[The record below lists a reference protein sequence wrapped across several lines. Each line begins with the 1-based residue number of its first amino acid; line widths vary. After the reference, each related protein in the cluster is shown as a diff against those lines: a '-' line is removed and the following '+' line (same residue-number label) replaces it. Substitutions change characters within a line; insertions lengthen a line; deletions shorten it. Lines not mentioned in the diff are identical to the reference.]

1 MPESIVAPKPGLK
14 PLRALLPFLAPYRR
28 LAFGWLA
35 FLAMSTAAT
44 LTLPWAVGQMIDHGF
59 SGADPAAIDRSFL
72 GLFLV
77 AGVLALATSLRYWFI
92 ALLGE
97 SVVADLRRRLYAHLL
112 TLDSAFFER
121 SRSGELLSRITA
133 DAELVQT
140 MIGSSVSVALRSAV
154 MLVGASVLLVITSPK
169 LAGLAALVI
178 PLAILPIVFFGRRV
192 RGLSKESQ
200 ERIADASAQAAES
213 LGAIQTLQAFTREAA
228 EAARFDSAILRA
240 LGTARRRIG
249 TRAWLTL
256 MVILLV
262 FGAITLVLWIGAK
275 DVLGGTMTAGT
286 LGQFVFYAVTAAGS
300 VGALTEVWGEVQRA
314 AGAMER
320 IAELLATD
328 PAVRDHP
335 DALPAPAPARG
346 TIRFEQVSFRYPSR
360 PDQIALDDFSLDIR
374 PGETIA
380 LVGPSG
386 AGKSTLFQLLLR
398 FHEAEI
404 GRILV
409 DGQDIATMQLAEL
422 RDRIALVPQHPV
434 IFAMDAAS
442 NIAMGRDGATMA
454 EVERAARAAQAHEFI
469 VAQPGGYAAE
479 LGERGVRLSGGQRQ
493 RVAIARALLRDAP
506 ILLLD
511 EATSALDAQS
521 ESAIQQAIDAVV
533 GSRTT
538 LIIAHRL
545 ATVQQADRIVVLD
558 HGRIQAIGTHV
569 ELMRAGGL
577 YADLARLQFSLPET
591 GSA

>member
-1 MPESIVAPKPGLK
+1 MSESAASTKSGLK
-14 PLRALLPFLAPYRR
+14 PLRALLPYLRPYRR
-28 LAFGWLA
+28 LAFGWLC
-35 FLAMSTAAT
+35 FLALSSAAT

-59 SGADPAAIDRSFL
+59 SGGDPAAIDRSFL
-72 GLFLV
+72 GLFVV
-77 AGVLALATSLRYWFI
+77 AGVLALATALRFWFI
-92 ALLGE
+92 SMLGE

-112 TLDSAFFER
+112 TLDTAFFER

-140 MIGSSVSVALRSAV
+140 VIGSSVSVALRSVV
-154 MLVGASVLLVITSPK
+154 MLVGASALLVITSPK

-213 LGAIQTLQAFTREAA
+213 LGAIQTLQAFTRETA
-228 EAARFDSAILRA
+228 EALRFDGTILRSLA
-240 LGTARRRIG
+240 TARRRIG

-275 DVLGGTMTAGT
+275 DVLAGAMTAGT

-320 IAELLATD
+320 IAELLATEA
-328 PAVRDHP
+328 AVRDLA
-335 DALPAPAPARG
+335 DARPAPLPARG
-346 TIRFEQVSFRYPSR
+346 AIRFERVRFRYPGR
-360 PDQIALDDFSLDIR
+360 PEQIALDDFSLDIR
-374 PGETIA
+374 PGETVA

-398 FHEAEI
+398 FHEAES

-409 DGQDIATMQLAEL
+409 DGQDLATTRLADL
-422 RDRIALVPQHPV
+422 RGRIAVVPQHPV
-434 IFAMDAAS
+434 IFAMDAAA
-442 NIAMGRDGATMA
+442 NIAMGRDGAGQA
-454 EVERAARAAQAHEFI
+454 DIERAAKAAQAHDFI

-493 RVAIARALLRDAP
+493 RIAIARALLRDAP

-521 ESAIQQAIDAVV
+521 ERAVQQALERLMA
-533 GSRTT
+533 GRTT
-538 LIIAHRL
+538 LVIAHRL
-545 ATVQQADRIVVLD
+545 STIERADVIMVLDQGRIVERGSHAELLARN
-558 HGRIQAIGTHV
+558 GIYARLYRIQF
-569 ELMRAGGL
+569 AG
-577 YADLARLQFSLPET
+577 A
-591 GSA
+591 

>member
-1 MPESIVAPKPGLK
+1 MSEPDPQPKPGLK
-14 PLRALLPFLAPYRR
+14 PLRALLPYLRPYRGLALGWLLFLAI
-28 LAFGWLA
+28 
-35 FLAMSTAAT
+35 STAAT
-44 LTLPWAVGQMIDHGF
+44 LTLPWSVGQMIDHGF
-59 SGADPAAIDRSFL
+59 SGADPSAIDRSFL
-72 GLFLV
+72 GLFIV
-77 AGVLALATSLRYWFI
+77 AGVLAVATSLRFWFI
-92 ALLGE
+92 SMLGE

-112 TLDSAFFER
+112 TLDTSFFER

-140 MIGSSVSVALRSAV
+140 VIGSSVSVALRSAV
-154 MLVGASVLLVITSPK
+154 MLVGASVLLVVTSPK
-169 LAGLAALVI
+169 LAGFAALVI
-178 PLAILPIVFFGRRV
+178 PLAILPIIFFGRRV

-213 LGAIQTLQAFTREAA
+213 LGAIQTLQAYTREAA
-228 EAARFDSAILRA
+228 EALRFDGTILRSLA
-240 LGTARRRIG
+240 TARRRIG

-275 DVLGGTMTAGT
+275 DVLAGNMTAGT

-320 IAELLATD
+320 IAELLHTD
-328 PAVRDHP
+328 PAVRDHV
-335 DALPAPAPARG
+335 DALPAPQLGRG
-346 TIRFEQVSFRYPSR
+346 AIRFEHVRFRYPSR
-360 PDQIALDDFSLDIR
+360 PEQIALDDFSLDIR

-398 FHEAEI
+398 FHEAES
-404 GRILV
+404 GTILI
-409 DGQDIATMQLAEL
+409 DDQPIETTRLTDL
-422 RDRIALVPQHPV
+422 RSRIALVPQHPV

-442 NIAMGRDGATMA
+442 NIAMGRDDATRA
-454 EVERAARAAQAHEFI
+454 EIERAARAAQAHEFI
-469 VAQPGGYAAE
+469 IAQPGGYAAE

-493 RVAIARALLRDAP
+493 RIAIARALLRDAP

-521 ESAIQQAIDAVV
+521 EAAIQEAIDAVM

-538 LIIAHRL
+538 IIIAHRL
-545 ATVQQADRIVVLD
+545 ATVQKADRIVVLD
-558 HGRIQAIGTHV
+558 QGRIQAIGTHS
-569 ELMRAGGL
+569 ELMQAGGL
-577 YADLARLQFSLPET
+577 YAELARLQFTMPRH
-591 GSA
+591 

>member
-1 MPESIVAPKPGLK
+1 MSDVSNAKTGLR
-14 PLRALLPFLAPYRR
+14 PLHAVLPYLRPYRR
-28 LAFGWLA
+28 LALGWLV
-35 FLAMSTAAT
+35 FLTLSSAAT

-59 SGADPAAIDRSFL
+59 SGGDPAAIDRSFL
-72 GLFLV
+72 GLFVV
-77 AGVLALATSLRYWFI
+77 AGVLAIATALRFWFVSM
-92 ALLGE
+92 LGE

-140 MIGSSVSVALRSAV
+140 VIGSSISVALRSAV

-178 PLAILPIVFFGRRV
+178 PLAILPIIFFGRRV

-200 ERIADASAQAAES
+200 ERMADASAQASES
-213 LGAIQTLQAFTREAA
+213 LGAIQTLQAYTREVA
-228 EAARFDSAILRA
+228 EALRFDAAILRSLA
-240 LGTARRRIG
+240 TARRRVS

-275 DVLGGTMTAGT
+275 DVLAGAMSAGT

-320 IAELLATD
+320 IAELLATS
-328 PAVRDHP
+328 PAVRDC
-335 DALPAPAPARG
+335 DGAKALPRPVRG
-346 TIRFEQVSFRYPSR
+346 AIRFEHVRFRYPSR
-360 PDQIALDDFSLDIR
+360 PEQVALDDFSLDIR
-374 PGETIA
+374 AGESIA

-398 FHEAEI
+398 FHEAEA
-404 GRILV
+404 GRILI
-409 DGQDIATMQLAEL
+409 DGQPIADTTLADL
-422 RDRIALVPQHPV
+422 RAQIALVPQHPV
-434 IFAMDAAS
+434 IFAMNAAD
-442 NIAMGRDGATMA
+442 NIAIGRDGATR
-454 EVERAARAAQAHEFI
+454 EEIERAARAAQAHDFI
-469 VAQPGGYAAE
+469 VAQPQGYAAE

-493 RVAIARALLRDAP
+493 RIAIARALLRDAP

-521 ESAIQQAIDAVV
+521 EAAIQQAIEAVM

-538 LIIAHRL
+538 IIIAHRL
-545 ATVQQADRIVVLD
+545 ATVQKADRIVVLD
-558 HGRIQAIGTHV
+558 HGGIQAIGSHA
-569 ELMRAGGL
+569 ELIQAGGL
-577 YADLARLQFSLPET
+577 YAELARLQFSMPPH
-591 GSA
+591 

>member
-1 MPESIVAPKPGLK
+1 MSEPDPAPKPGLK
-14 PLRALLPFLAPYRR
+14 PLRALLPYLAPYRR
-28 LAFGWLA
+28 LALGWLL
-35 FLAMSTAAT
+35 FLGISSAAT

-59 SGADPAAIDRSFL
+59 SGSDPSAIDRSFL
-72 GLFLV
+72 GLFIV
-77 AGVLALATSLRYWFI
+77 AGVLAVATALRFWFI
-92 ALLGE
+92 SMLGE

-112 TLDSAFFER
+112 TLDTTFFER
-121 SRSGELLSRITA
+121 SRSGDLLSRITA

-140 MIGSSVSVALRSAV
+140 VIGSSVSVALRSMV

-192 RGLSKESQ
+192 RGLSKASQ
-200 ERIADASAQAAES
+200 ERIGDASAQAAES
-213 LGAIQTLQAFTREAA
+213 LGAIQTLQAFTRESA
-228 EAARFDSAILRA
+228 EALRFDGAILRA
-240 LGTARRRIG
+240 LGTARQRVS

-262 FGAITLVLWIGAK
+262 FGAITLVLWVGAK
-275 DVLGGTMTAGT
+275 DVLAGAMTAGT
-286 LGQFVFYAVTAAGS
+286 LGQFVFYAVAAAGS

-314 AGAMER
+314 SGAMER
-320 IAELLATD
+320 IAELLSTEAS
-328 PAVRDHP
+328 VRDRA
-335 DALPAPAPARG
+335 DALPAPRPARG
-346 TIRFEQVSFRYPSR
+346 AIRFEQVRFRYPSR
-360 PDQIALDDFSLDIR
+360 PEQIALDDFSLEIR

-398 FHEAEI
+398 FHEAES
-404 GRILV
+404 GRILI
-409 DGQDIATMQLAEL
+409 DDQTIESTRLSDL
-422 RDRIALVPQHPV
+422 RERIALVPQHPV
-434 IFAMDAAS
+434 IFAMDAAA
-442 NIAMGRDGATMA
+442 NIAMGREGASQA
-454 EVERAARAAQAHEFI
+454 DIERAAMAAQAHDFI

-493 RVAIARALLRDAP
+493 RIAIARALLRDAP

-521 ESAIQQAIDAVV
+521 EAAIQRAIDAVM

-545 ATVQQADRIVVLD
+545 ATVQKADRIVVLD
-558 HGRIQAIGTHV
+558 HGRIQAIGTHA
-569 ELMRAGGL
+569 ELMQADGL
-577 YADLARLQFSLPET
+577 YAELARLQFTMP
-591 GSA
+591 GH

>member
-1 MPESIVAPKPGLK
+1 MSEPETPSKAGLK
-14 PLRALLPFLAPYRR
+14 PLRALLPYLAPYRR

-35 FLAMSTAAT
+35 FLALSTAAT

-77 AGVLALATSLRYWFI
+77 AGVLALATSLRFWFI

-140 MIGSSVSVALRSAV
+140 VIGSSVSVALRSAV

-228 EAARFDSAILRA
+228 EAARFDSTILRA
-240 LGTARRRIG
+240 LATARRRIG

-275 DVLGGTMTAGT
+275 DVLAGAMTAGT

-320 IAELLATD
+320 IAELLATE
-328 PAVRDHP
+328 PAVRDRR
-335 DALPAPAPARG
+335 DALPAPTPARG
-346 TIRFEQVSFRYPSR
+346 VIRFEQVQFRYPSR
-360 PDQIALDDFSLDIR
+360 PEQIALDDFSLDIR

-398 FHEAEI
+398 FHEAAS

-409 DGQDIATMQLAEL
+409 DDQDIARTRLADL

-442 NIAMGRDGATMA
+442 NIAMGRDDATTA
-454 EVERAARAAQAHEFI
+454 EIERAAKAAQAHDFI

-538 LIIAHRL
+538 IIIAHRL
-545 ATVQQADRIVVLD
+545 ATVQKADRIVVLD
-558 HGRIQAIGTHV
+558 QGRIQAIGTHM
-569 ELMRAGGL
+569 ELMQAGGL
-577 YADLARLQFSLPET
+577 YAELARLQFSIP
-591 GSA
+591 GH

>member
-1 MPESIVAPKPGLK
+1 MTESESAPKSGLK
-14 PLRALLPFLAPYRR
+14 PLRAVVPFLRPYRA
-28 LAFGWLA
+28 LALGWLL
-35 FLAMSTAAT
+35 FLGISAVAT

-59 SGADPAAIDRSFL
+59 SSANEAAIDKSFL
-72 GLFLV
+72 MLFVV
-77 AGVLALATSLRYWFI
+77 AGVLAIATAMRFWFVSM
-92 ALLGE
+92 LGE

-112 TLDSAFFER
+112 TLDATFFER

-140 MIGSSVSVALRSAV
+140 MIGSSISVALRSVV
-154 MLVGASVLLVITSPK
+154 MLVGASTLLVFTSPR
-169 LAGLAALVI
+169 LAGFAALVI
-178 PLAILPIVFFGRRV
+178 PLAILPIMFFGRRV
-192 RGLSKESQ
+192 RGLSRESQ
-200 ERIADASAQAAES
+200 ERIADATAQAAES
-213 LGAIQTLQAFTREAA
+213 LGAIQTIQAYTREIG
-228 EAARFDSAILRA
+228 EALRFDGAILRA
-240 LGTARRRIG
+240 LATARRRIS

-275 DVLGGTMTAGT
+275 DVLAGHMSAGT

-320 IAELLATD
+320 IAELLAQGA
-328 PAVRDHP
+328 AVHDRP
-335 DALPAPAPARG
+335 DARALAQPVRG
-346 TIRFEQVSFRYPSR
+346 AIRFEQVQFRYPSR
-360 PDQIALDDFSLDIR
+360 PEQIALEDFSLDIR

-386 AGKSTLFQLLLR
+386 AGKSTIFQLLLR
-398 FHEAEI
+398 FHEAGS

-409 DGQDIATMQLAEL
+409 DEQPIDAIFLQDL
-422 RDRIALVPQHPV
+422 RQAIALVPQHPT
-434 IFAMDAAS
+434 IFAMDAAA
-442 NIAMGRDGATMA
+442 NIAMGRDGADQMA
-454 EVERAARAAQAHEFI
+454 IERAARSAQAHEFI
-469 VAQPGGYAAE
+469 VQQPGGYSAE

-493 RVAIARALLRDAP
+493 RIAIARALLRDAP

-521 ESAIQQAIDAVV
+521 EAAIQQAIDAVM

-545 ATVQQADRIVVLD
+545 ATVLKADRIVVLN
-558 HGRIQAIGTHV
+558 HGRIEAIGTHA
-569 ELMRAGGL
+569 ELMSAGGL
-577 YADLARLQFSLPET
+577 YSELARLQFSNHVN
-591 GSA
+591 

>member
-1 MPESIVAPKPGLK
+1 MSTPEASPKPGLK
-14 PLRALLPFLAPYRR
+14 PLRAVLPFLRPYRP
-28 LAFGWLA
+28 LAAGWLL
-35 FLAMSTAAT
+35 FLMLSSGAS

-59 SGADPAAIDRSFL
+59 SGGDPAAIDRSFL

-77 AGVLALATSLRYWFI
+77 AGVLAIATAMRFWFVSM
-92 ALLGE
+92 LGE

-112 TLDSAFFER
+112 TLDAAFFER

-140 MIGSSVSVALRSAV
+140 VIGSSVSVALRSVV
-154 MLVGASVLLVITSPK
+154 MLIGASVLLAITSPK

-200 ERIADASAQAAES
+200 ERIADATAQAAES
-213 LGAIQTLQAFTREAA
+213 LGAIQTLQAYTREVA
-228 EAARFDSAILRA
+228 EALRFDGAILRA
-240 LGTARRRIG
+240 LGTARRRIS

-262 FGAITLVLWIGAK
+262 FGAITLVLWVGAK
-275 DVLGGTMTAGT
+275 DVLAGVMTAGT
-286 LGQFVFYAVTAAGS
+286 LGQFVFYAVTAAAS

-320 IAELLATD
+320 IAELLATE
-328 PAVRDHP
+328 PAVRDRA
-335 DALPAPAPARG
+335 DAKERSNTPRG
-346 TIRFEQVSFRYPSR
+346 AIRFEHVRFGYPSR
-360 PDQIALDDFSLDIR
+360 PGQIALDDFSLDIR

-398 FHEAEI
+398 FHEAES
-404 GRILV
+404 GRILI
-409 DGQDIATMQLAEL
+409 DDQAIDQMPLADL
-422 RDRIALVPQHPV
+422 RNGIALVPQHPV
-434 IFAMDAAS
+434 IFAMDAAA
-442 NIAMGRDGATMA
+442 NIALGRDGADQA
-454 EVERAARAAQAHEFI
+454 AIEQAARAAQAHEFI
-469 VAQPGGYAAE
+469 LAQPGGYAAE

-493 RVAIARALLRDAP
+493 RIAIARALLRDAP

-521 ESAIQQAIDAVV
+521 EAAIQQAIDAVV

-538 LIIAHRL
+538 IIIAHRL
-545 ATVQQADRIVVLD
+545 ATVQKADRIVVLD
-558 HGRIQAIGTHV
+558 HGRIQAIGSHA
-569 ELMRAGGL
+569 ELIQAGGL
-577 YADLARLQFSLPET
+577 YADLARLQFSMH
-591 GSA
+591 AD

>member
-1 MPESIVAPKPGLK
+1 MSEPETAPKPGLK
-14 PLRALLPFLAPYRR
+14 PLRALLPYLRPYRR
-28 LAFGWLA
+28 LAVGWLA
-35 FLAMSTAAT
+35 FLALSSVAT

-59 SGADPAAIDRSFL
+59 SGADPSAIDRSFL
-72 GLFLV
+72 GLFIV
-77 AGVLALATSLRYWFI
+77 AGVLAIATSLRFWFI
-92 ALLGE
+92 SMLGE

-112 TLDSAFFER
+112 TLDTAFFER

-140 MIGSSVSVALRSAV
+140 VIGSSVSVALRSVV
-154 MLVGASVLLVITSPK
+154 MLVGASALLVITSPK

-228 EAARFDSAILRA
+228 EALRFDGTILRSLA
-240 LGTARRRIG
+240 TARRRIG

-275 DVLGGTMTAGT
+275 DVLGGQMTAGT

-314 AGAMER
+314 SGAMER
-320 IAELLATD
+320 IAELLATE
-328 PAVRDHP
+328 PAVRDRAA
-335 DALPAPAPARG
+335 ALPASLPARG
-346 TIRFEQVSFRYPSR
+346 AIRFDQVRFRYPSR
-360 PDQIALDDFSLDIR
+360 PDQIALDDFTLDIR

-398 FHEAEI
+398 FHEAEA
-404 GRILV
+404 GQILV
-409 DGQDIATMQLAEL
+409 DGQDIATTRLTDL
-422 RDRIALVPQHPV
+422 RGRIAVVPQHPV
-434 IFAMDAAS
+434 IFAMDAAA
-442 NIAMGRDGATMA
+442 NIAMGRDGASQA
-454 EVERAARAAQAHEFI
+454 DIERAAKAAQAHDFI
-469 VAQPGGYAAE
+469 IAQPGGYAAE

-493 RVAIARALLRDAP
+493 RIAIARALLRDAP

-521 ESAIQQAIDAVV
+521 EAAIQQAIESVM

-538 LIIAHRL
+538 IIIAHRL
-545 ATVQQADRIVVLD
+545 ATVQKADRIVVLD
-558 HGRIQAIGTHV
+558 HGRIQAIGTHA
-569 ELMRAGGL
+569 ELIQAGGL
-577 YADLARLQFSLPET
+577 YADLARLQFSLP
-591 GSA
+591 GH